1 MSRWGRG
8 DDQIEKTTTKGRSK
22 LFGSRST
29 PLCAHRWRWLL
40 FFFFFFFSFGFVC
53 CQGSEAHCCY
63 RFVSHNAPRAGSPS
77 PTCVYVKR
85 GARRSLTS
93 DAGLVPISLS
103 IVFCMACLTKLF
115 IGVRPPLF
123 GFFLFSSSTFQLPPF
138 PLWTSHVQNVGVFC
152 LLTKRR
158 RSTSSWV
165 RKEWACAG
173 SRGRRECLRTDIQ
186 PFWIRSAYT
195 HRRRQKGRISAF
207 PLWAGDNKERRGKRE
222 RWTGP

>member
-40 FFFFFFFSFGFVC
+40 FFFFFSFGFVC

-115 IGVRPPLF
+115 IGVRPSVR
-123 GFFLFSSSTFQLPPF
+123 FFLFLLFHFSTSTVSTLDV
-138 PLWTSHVQNVGVFC
+138 SR
-152 LLTKRR
+152 TKRR
-158 RSTSSWV
+158 RLLFIDKAT
-165 RKEWACAG
+165 
-173 SRGRRECLRTDIQ
+173 TFDILVSEKRVGVCRQ
-186 PFWIRSAYT
+186 S
-195 HRRRQKGRISAF
+195 RQKRMSA
-207 PLWAGDNKERRGKRE
+207 
-222 RWTGP
+222 